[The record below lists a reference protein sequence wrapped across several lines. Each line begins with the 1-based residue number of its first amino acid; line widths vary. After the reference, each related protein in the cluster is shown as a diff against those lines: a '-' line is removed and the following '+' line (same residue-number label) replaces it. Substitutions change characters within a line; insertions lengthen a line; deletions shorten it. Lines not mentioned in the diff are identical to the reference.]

1 MKTQNRV
8 NKMLFSNQRVELALI
23 DDLRKAKTE
32 VQNLS
37 AKANGKGL
45 EDVAKAVMKADNSFM
60 QLLRASENA
69 IEIAEKFIA
78 AAKELG
84 VDDKEAQGL
93 INMAKVTENDA
104 EYWIKELNASQYR

>member
-1 MKTQNRV
+1 MSKKRIS
-8 NKMLFSNQRVELALI
+8 KMLFSKERVELALI

-37 AKANGKGL
+37 AEANGKGL
-45 EDVAKAVMKADNSFM
+45 EDVRKAVMKADRSFV

-93 INMAKVTENDA
+93 INMAKATENDA
-104 EYWIKELNASQYR
+104 EYWIKELNASQYS

>member
-1 MKTQNRV
+1 MSIKKTIS
-8 NKMLFSNQRVELALI
+8 KMLFSKEKVELALI
-23 DDLRKAKTE
+23 DDLRKAETQVKE
-32 VQNLS
+32 LS
-37 AKANGKGL
+37 AEANGKGL
-45 EDVAKAVMKADNSFM
+45 EDVRKAVIKADRAFV

-104 EYWIKELNASQYR
+104 EYWMKELNASQYS